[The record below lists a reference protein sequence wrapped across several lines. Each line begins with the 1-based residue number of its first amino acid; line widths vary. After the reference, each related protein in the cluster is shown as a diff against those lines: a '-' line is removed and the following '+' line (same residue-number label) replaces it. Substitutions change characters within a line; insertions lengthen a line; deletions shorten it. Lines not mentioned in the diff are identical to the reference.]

1 MPTIRQRFD
10 ALRKAMNW
18 SWSDVDRITGR
29 KNSATNITKRVPAW
43 AHLAIE
49 AHETYE
55 ARLQLH
61 VMDAINQRLGDE
73 WLLMQAASGGII
85 FQTEDDTEEVI
96 ELSFCPGSF
105 ALNGKSLRMEGLL
118 EQLATL
124 YPYSVRETTS
134 RFRFSLVEQQNQA
147 VTVKQMREER
157 KLMF

>member
-61 VMDAINQRLGDE
+61 VIDAINQRLGDE
-73 WLLMQAASGGII
+73 WPLKQTSSTQLV
-85 FQTEDDTEEVI
+85 FQRNSAPDTRI
-96 ELSFCPGSF
+96 ELTFAPGTFTLSS
-105 ALNGKSLRMEGLL
+105 KSPRLEGLL
-118 EQLATL
+118 EQLAAL
-124 YPYSVRETTS
+124 YPYSVQETAS
-134 RFRFSLVEQQNQA
+134 KYKFSLLDQQDQA
-147 VTVKQMREER
+147 KTVQRIVEER
-157 KLMF
+157 EVMF